1 MPQGG
6 KSGKSLKNARP
17 PWFMDVDVDCVFFTH
32 SRIRPFFSG
41 CGRRLKDTLAS
52 IEEGETALET
62 LPQITILATPTS
74 SNDGLYFSLNNRRL
88 WVLKQLKAKGVI
100 DTVKVR
106 VKDALPRE
114 LEKYYAPHVT
124 RQSMATL
131 MREKEGE
138 EGGEDEDDDGDDE
151 PGEKSEGQDVVFTV
165 AKETATKDK
174 KKAKTAPLS
183 SVFLEVHLKSLKK
196 LAKKGS
202 KKAEVQLKGMI
213 DELIESGEMTIEQES
228 LVWAALQ
235 T

>member
-1 MPQGG
+1 
-6 KSGKSLKNARP
+6 
-17 PWFMDVDVDCVFFTH
+17 MDVDVDCVFFTH

-151 PGEKSEGQDVVFTV
+151 PGEKNVVFTV

-174 KKAKTAPLS
+174 KKANRASIECVP
-183 SVFLEVHLKSLKK
+183 EVHLKSLKK

-202 KKAEVQLKGMI
+202 RRLKC
-213 DELIESGEMTIEQES
+213 S
-228 LVWAALQ
+228 
-235 T
+235 